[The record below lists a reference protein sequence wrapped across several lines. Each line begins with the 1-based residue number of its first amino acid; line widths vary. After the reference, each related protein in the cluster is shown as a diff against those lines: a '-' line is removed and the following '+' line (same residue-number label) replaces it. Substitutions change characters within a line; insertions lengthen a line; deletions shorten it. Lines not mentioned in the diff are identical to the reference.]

1 MRKNIA
7 ASFLILLFSVVLAAC
22 GTADQ
27 SKKGSGSSET
37 QTQKETA
44 YYVGMADTHTI
55 EVKVDDQPVS
65 FEFSD
70 DFSDVL
76 NKFSENDKVNITYFT
91 NDKGQKEIKDIEKA
105 K

>member
-1 MRKNIA
+1 MKKTIA
-7 ASFLILLFSVVLAAC
+7 ASFLILLFLLYWQRAERRINQRREAVLRR
-22 GTADQ
+22 TRL
-27 SKKGSGSSET
+27 KK
-37 QTQKETA
+37 KTA

-76 NKFSENDKVNITYFT
+76 NKFSENDKVSITYFT
-91 NDKGQKEIKDIEKA
+91 NDKGQKEIKEIEKA